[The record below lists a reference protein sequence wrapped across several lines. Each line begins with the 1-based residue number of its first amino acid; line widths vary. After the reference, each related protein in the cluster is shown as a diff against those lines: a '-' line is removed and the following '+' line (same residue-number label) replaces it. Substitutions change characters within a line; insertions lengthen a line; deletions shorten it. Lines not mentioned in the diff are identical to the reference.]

1 MSRPLPPWDSPEAAF
16 DAWRECSRGR
26 PCDYSGLNYDKLRD
40 GPGIQW
46 PCTDEAP
53 NGTDRLYV
61 DHHFMTDEDHCETY
75 GHDLATGGEVSA
87 PTMLPR
93 ALTAAPGSR
102 APSGRHRQRALT
114 TRTRCS

>member
-1 MSRPLPPWDSPEAAF
+1 VRRRAAIPTPTERSHLSERAVAPPGEARGATWTSAGLRPQDGFHRRSGRPLPPWDSAESAF

-26 PCDYSGLNYDKLRD
+26 PCDYSRLSYDKLRD

-61 DHHFMTDEDHCETY
+61 DHYFMTDD
-75 GHDLATGGEVSA
+75 D
-87 PTMLPR
+87 
-93 ALTAAPGSR
+93 
-102 APSGRHRQRALT
+102 
-114 TRTRCS
+114 